1 MHFKLKRLVFVC
13 VASAMAWPGAVAA
26 QKRDQMCVVPV
37 PFAAGAKFS
46 EAAALCG
53 RAEAIEAGDHSLPD
67 LPLSIAVAFDTPR
80 VKAQRQSAPAKGDDL
95 VTRTAARFRIDPALL
110 RAMVRTESANRID
123 AISSKGA
130 LGLMQIMPGTARELG
145 VAEPHR
151 LLSEPELAME
161 TGARYLKRLQAR
173 FGNDVPLVVAA
184 YNAGP
189 GAVTRHGYRV
199 PPYAET
205 RGYVRTVLS
214 RYDEARLARGTW

>member
-1 MHFKLKRLVFVC
+1 MHFTLKTLIFVYTT
-13 VASAMAWPGAVAA
+13 STIAWSGVAA
-26 QKRDQMCVVPV
+26 AQPREQRCAVPV
-37 PFAAGAKFS
+37 PFAAGAKFT

-53 RAEAIEAGDHSLPD
+53 RAEATAFKEHSLPD
-67 LPLSIAVAFDTPR
+67 LPLSIAVAFVTPR
-80 VKAQRQSAPAKGDDL
+80 LKASRASAPKSDYL
-95 VTRTAARFRIDPALL
+95 VTRTAGRFRIDPALL
-110 RAMVRTESANRID
+110 RAMVQTESANRID

-130 LGLMQIMPGTARELG
+130 LGLMQVMPGTARELG
-145 VAEPHR
+145 VVEPHR

-173 FGNDVPLVVAA
+173 FGNDIPLVVAA